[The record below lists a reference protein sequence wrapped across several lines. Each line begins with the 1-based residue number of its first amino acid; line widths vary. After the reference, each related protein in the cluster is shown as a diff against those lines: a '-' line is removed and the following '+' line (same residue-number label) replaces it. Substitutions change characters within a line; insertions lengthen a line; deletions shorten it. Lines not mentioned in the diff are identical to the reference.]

1 MNYHQRLLDGLESA
15 IEEKG
20 YAASTIGDIVRHA
33 QVSKRTFYETFADK
47 DECFLASYQKSA
59 KRLLAAVEAAFDDD
73 LPWREQLHATI
84 KVYLSQLQA
93 KPALTR
99 TFFLEIQAAG
109 EPALKAR
116 QTVLKGFTAA
126 IQDLV
131 LRLKQKH
138 PKLRELTPA
147 MATAVVGGIDA
158 LVLATTA
165 TGRASHL
172 LDLEETATELL
183 CRVVGDATG
192 AV

>member
-1 MNYHQRLLDGLESA
+1 MNYHQRLLDGLENA

-47 DECFLASYQKSA
+47 DDCFLASYLKSA
-59 KRLLAAVEAAFDDD
+59 TRLLAAVEAAFDDD
-73 LPWREQLHATI
+73 LPWRDQLHATI

-109 EPALKAR
+109 EPALKLR
-116 QTVLKGFTAA
+116 QAVLKSFTAA

-131 LRLKQKH
+131 LKLKKKH
-138 PKLRELTPA
+138 PKLRALTPA

-158 LVLATTA
+158 LVLAQA
-165 TGRASHL
+165 VTGRASQL